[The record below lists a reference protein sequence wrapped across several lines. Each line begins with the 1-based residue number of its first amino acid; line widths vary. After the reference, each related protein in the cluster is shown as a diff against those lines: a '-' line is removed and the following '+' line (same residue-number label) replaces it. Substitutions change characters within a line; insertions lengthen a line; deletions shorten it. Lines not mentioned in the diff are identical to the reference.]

1 MPKTVTL
8 RLDDDVYESL
18 LNHSEAEKRPLSN
31 YIEMA
36 AMEYARFQE
45 FTDDEEMLDILS
57 NQNLM
62 KRIKKGSKEA
72 KKRKGRIVG

>member
-36 AMEYARFQE
+36 AMEYPRFQE